1 MNLKIAERIKKIPP
15 YLFAQ
20 IDKKIA
26 ELKKKGVDIINLG
39 VGDPDLPT
47 PPHIVKALERA
58 ANDPE
63 CHRYPA
69 YEGSLEFREAVAT
82 YYKRRFGVELDPESE
97 VMALIG
103 SKEGIA
109 HIFFAF
115 IDPGDYAL
123 IPDPGYPVYKTAT
136 LFAGGIP
143 YPMPLLKE
151 NNFLPDFSKIDTEV
165 AKKAKLMFLCYPNN
179 PTAAVANEKFFEEA
193 VEFAKTYDII
203 ICHDSAY
210 VDITFDGYKAPSL
223 LSVKGAMDIGVE
235 FGSLSKPYR
244 MTGWRIGYAVGNKDI
259 ISALG
264 IIKTNIDSGQFTAIQ
279 KAGIEALLGPQ
290 DSVNEMLSVFEK
302 RRNLV
307 IETLKGIGLEVE
319 PPKGTFY
326 VWVPVPEGYTSQS
339 FAEML
344 IEKAAVVVTPGVGYG
359 DYGEGYVRISLTT
372 PDERLKEAMRRIKES
387 LSF

>member
-1 MNLKIAERIKKIPP
+1 MRIAERIKKIPP

-20 IDKKIA
+20 MDKKIA
-26 ELKKKGVDIINLG
+26 ELKKKGVDVISLG

-47 PPHIVKALERA
+47 PPHIVEALERA

-63 CHRYPA
+63 CHKYPA
-69 YEGSLEFREAVAT
+69 YEGSLEFRKAVAT

-136 LFAGGIP
+136 LFAGGVP

-151 NNFLPDFSKIDTEV
+151 NNFLPDFSSIDTQV

-179 PTAAVANEKFFEEA
+179 PTAAVADEKFFEEA

-210 VDITFDGYKAPSL
+210 VDITFDGYRAPSL

-264 IIKTNIDSGQFTAIQ
+264 VIKTNIDSGQFTAIQ
-279 KAGIEALLGPQ
+279 RAGIEALLGPQ
-290 DSVNEMLSVFEK
+290 DSVYEMLSVFEK
-302 RRNLV
+302 RRDLV
-307 IETLKGIGLEVE
+307 IETFKEIGLEVE

-326 VWVPVPEGYTSQS
+326 IWVPVPEGYTSQS

>member
-1 MNLKIAERIKKIPP
+1 MKTAERIKQIPP

-26 ELKKKGVDIINLG
+26 ELRKKGIDVISLG

-47 PPHIVKALERA
+47 PPNIIDALEKA
-58 ANDPE
+58 ARDPE
-63 CHRYPA
+63 CHKYPD
-69 YEGSLEFREAVAT
+69 YEGSLDFRKAVAT
-82 YYKRRFGVELDPESE
+82 YYRRRFGVDLDPESE

-123 IPDPGYPVYKTAT
+123 IPDPAYPVYKTAT

-143 YPMPLLKE
+143 YSMPLLKE
-151 NNFLPDFSKIDTEV
+151 NNFLPDFSSIDTEI
-165 AKKAKLMFLCYPNN
+165 ARKAKLMFLCYPNN
-179 PTAAVANEKFFEEA
+179 PTAAVADEKFFEEA

-210 VDITFDGYKAPSL
+210 AEVTFDGYKAPSL
-223 LSVKGAMDIGVE
+223 LSVKGAKDIGVE

-244 MTGWRIGYAVGNKDI
+244 MTGWRLGYAVGNKDVI
-259 ISALG
+259 AALG
-264 IIKTNIDSGQFTAIQ
+264 IIKTNVDSGQFTAIQ
-279 KAGIEALLGPQ
+279 RAGIEALLGPQ
-290 DSVNEMLSVFEK
+290 NSLDEMLSVFK
-302 RRNLV
+302 RRRDLV
-307 IETLKGIGLEVE
+307 VETLREVGLEVE

-326 VWVPVPEGYTSQS
+326 VWVPVPEGYTSSS

-344 IEKAAVVVTPGVGYG
+344 LEKAAVVVTPGNAYG
-359 DYGEGYVRISLTT
+359 DHGEGYVRISLTT
-372 PDERLKEAMRRIKES
+372 PDDRLKEAMRRIKES